1 MLSCSDDDDD
11 PDLSVDDDAPLPAAQ
26 PLASLGRA
34 PSVPATTATAIATA
48 TTLES
53 AGTTPGP
60 ATTQSAN
67 GRGATLSDD
76 SDDEH
81 QLTTPASM
89 PRHSP
94 WVQPTNRDAEPY
106 DAAEAAEQARR
117 DASAVSDAQWRHE
130 NAVSSDATGAEVTAN
145 VDRVV
150 DPALA
155 SAWIGI
161 KGEKNDSVGLVP
173 MEACVHG
180 RTKNADGQT
189 WPPYDITLPE
199 ARETQSQRT
208 VWLREHLKLDMER
221 LLTTILFF
229 DVGPAGEAT
238 KNRIMALLPG
248 RLVNPDANPDAAKRI
263 AEYNECIANSRNDHD
278 SGDGGPTQW
287 FLGIPVPL
295 QFVRHLYTLPDNG
308 LPTVYDPNVNDAV
321 KFVLVSKL
329 EEQCARDARWRLIV
343 DKSRD
348 GANGGTSRGRR
359 GSDAGIGPS
368 RKRHKTASPI
378 LNAAAPSLP
387 WTAAAQLGAATGPPA
402 TAAYPSITAA
412 GPPITAADPPDD
424 PPTVATG
431 VPAPAPPA
439 AHLTNPFPL
448 ATWTESAAPAAF
460 LPTDLSWR
468 SISPEWFAVV
478 IPKIPRGYDVEIT
491 QPTHRCAGMVSF
503 KQSSEDLDDL

>member
-11 PDLSVDDDAPLPAAQ
+11 PGLSVDDDAPLPVAL

-34 PSVPATTATAIATA
+34 PSVPATTTTATTTA

-53 AGTTPGP
+53 EGTTPGP

-67 GRGATLSDD
+67 GCGATLSDD

-130 NAVSSDATGAEVTAN
+130 NAVNSDATGAEVTAN

-161 KGEKNDSVGLVP
+161 KGEKNDSVSLVP

-180 RTKNADGQT
+180 RTKNTDGKT
-189 WPPYDITLPE
+189 WPPYDITLLE

-208 VWLREHLKLDMER
+208 VWLREHLKLDAER

-229 DVGPAGEAT
+229 DVSPAGEAT

-263 AEYNECIANSRNDHD
+263 AEYNECIANSQSGHD
-278 SGDGGPTQW
+278 SGDGEPTQW

-308 LPTVYDPNVNDAV
+308 LPTVYDPNINDAV

-368 RKRHKTASPI
+368 RKRHKAASPI

-387 WTAAAQLGAATGPPA
+387 WTAAVAQSGAATDPPA
-402 TAAYPSITAA
+402 TANAVD
-412 GPPITAADPPDD
+412 PPADPP
-424 PPTVATG
+424 TAAAG
-431 VPAPAPPA
+431 VLAPAPQA
-439 AHLTNPFPL
+439 TRLTDSFPL
-448 ATWTESAAPAAF
+448 ATRTESAAPAAF
-460 LPTDLSWR
+460 SPTDLSWR
-468 SISPEWFAVV
+468 SLSPEWFAVV
-478 IPKIPRGYDVEIT
+478 IPKIPRGYDVEIN

-503 KQSSEDLDDL
+503 KQSSEDLDEL

>member
-11 PDLSVDDDAPLPAAQ
+11 PGLSVDDDAPLPVAQ

-34 PSVPATTATAIATA
+34 PSVPATATTTTASTTASTTAT

-53 AGTTPGP
+53 ESTTPGP

-67 GRGATLSDD
+67 GCGATLSDD

-94 WVQPTNRDAEPY
+94 WVQPTSRDAEPY

-117 DASAVSDAQWRHE
+117 DANVANDAQWRHE
-130 NAVSSDATGAEVTAN
+130 NAASSDATGAEVSAN
-145 VDRVV
+145 VDREV

-180 RTKNADGQT
+180 RTKNADGKT

-208 VWLREHLKLDMER
+208 VWLHEHLKLDAER

-263 AEYNECIANSRNDHD
+263 VEYNECIANSQSDHD
-278 SGDGGPTQW
+278 SGDGGQTQW

-329 EEQCARDARWRLIV
+329 EEQCARDARWRLVV

-348 GANGGTSRGRR
+348 AANGGTSRGRR
-359 GSDAGIGPS
+359 GADAGIGPS
-368 RKRHKTASPI
+368 RKRHKAASPI
-378 LNAAAPSLP
+378 LNAAAPSPP
-387 WTAAAQLGAATGPPA
+387 WTAAAVQSGAATGPPA
-402 TAAYPSITAA
+402 TATA
-412 GPPITAADPPDD
+412 TAADPPVD
-424 PPTVATG
+424 PPTTTAAAG
-431 VPAPAPPA
+431 VLAPASQA
-439 AHLTNPFPL
+439 ARLTDSFPL
-448 ATWTESAAPAAF
+448 ATRTESAAPAAF
-460 LPTDLSWR
+460 SPIDLSWR
-468 SISPEWFAVV
+468 SLSPEWFAVV

>member
-11 PDLSVDDDAPLPAAQ
+11 TGLSVDDDAPLPAAQ

-34 PSVPATTATAIATA
+34 PSVPATTAT

-53 AGTTPGP
+53 EGTTPGP
-60 ATTQSAN
+60 ATTQSMN

-161 KGEKNDSVGLVP
+161 KGEKNDSVSLVP

-180 RTKNADGQT
+180 RTKNADGKT

-208 VWLREHLKLDMER
+208 VWLREHLKLDAER

-229 DVGPAGEAT
+229 DVSPAGEAT

-263 AEYNECIANSRNDHD
+263 AEYNECIANSQSDHD
-278 SGDGGPTQW
+278 SGDGEPTQW

-308 LPTVYDPNVNDAV
+308 LPTVYDPNINDAV

-359 GSDAGIGPS
+359 GSDAGTGPS
-368 RKRHKTASPI
+368 RKRHKAASPI

-387 WTAAAQLGAATGPPA
+387 WTVAAQSGAATDPPA
-402 TAAYPSITAA
+402 TATA
-412 GPPITAADPPDD
+412 TAADPPAD
-424 PPTVATG
+424 PPTAAAAGVLAPVPQATR
-431 VPAPAPPA
+431 
-439 AHLTNPFPL
+439 LTDSFPL
-448 ATWTESAAPAAF
+448 ATRTESAAPAAF
-460 LPTDLSWR
+460 SPTDLSWR
-468 SISPEWFAVV
+468 SLSPEWVAVV
-478 IPKIPRGYDVEIT
+478 IPKVPRGYDVEIT

-503 KQSSEDLDDL
+503 KQSSEDLDEL